1 MKKEKSSKTADQ
13 MALSRA
19 IESLKSEHD
28 RICFDKYAQDFL
40 STKYSILICAKIMRL
55 FIVWVMERLFLGH
68 NYYVVAR
75 TRYIDDYLSECIAQ
89 GIEQLVI
96 MGAGFDSRPYR
107 FDDLKK
113 IKVFEIDHPATQAR
127 KKEKVRRIFGS
138 LPAHVVFVD
147 VDFAHENME
156 TKIALSGYDKNVR
169 TLFIWEGTTP
179 YITLE
184 AIDKTLAFV
193 SSNSGPGSSIIFD
206 YILKSVV
213 DGTCRLEGAMNE
225 FRKMARTSEPLISG
239 LEEDKIVSF
248 LHDRGFH
255 NVKDVGADFLKRIY
269 FSNKYPDRRIKP
281 WWRIV
286 CGTVE

>member
-1 MKKEKSSKTADQ
+1 MKTEKSSKTADQ

-40 STKYSILICAKIMRL
+40 STKYSILIRAKIMRL
-55 FIVWVMERLFLGH
+55 FIVWVMEHLFLGH
-68 NYYVVAR
+68 NYYVVTR
-75 TRYIDDYLSECIAQ
+75 TRYIDDYLSDCIAQ

-127 KKEKVRRIFGS
+127 KKEKVKRIYGS

-147 VDFAHENME
+147 VDFGREKME
-156 TKIALSGYDKNVR
+156 TKIASSGYDNNLK

-184 AIDKTLAFV
+184 ALDKTLAFV

-213 DGTCRLEGAMNE
+213 DGKCRFEGAMNE
-225 FRKMARTSEPLISG
+225 FRYMARTSEPLISG

-255 NVKDVGADFLKRIY
+255 NVKDVGADFLKKLY
-269 FSNKYPDRRIKP
+269 FSNKYPYRRIKP

-286 CGTVE
+286 CGTVV

>member
-1 MKKEKSSKTADQ
+1 
-13 MALSRA
+13 
-19 IESLKSEHD
+19 
-28 RICFDKYAQDFL
+28 
-40 STKYSILICAKIMRL
+40 
-55 FIVWVMERLFLGH
+55 
-68 NYYVVAR
+68 
-75 TRYIDDYLSECIAQ
+75 
-89 GIEQLVI
+89 
-96 MGAGFDSRPYR
+96 
-107 FDDLKK
+107 
-113 IKVFEIDHPATQAR
+113 
-127 KKEKVRRIFGS
+127 
-138 LPAHVVFVD
+138 
-147 VDFAHENME
+147 ME
-156 TKIALSGYDKNVR
+156 TKIALSGYDKKLR

-213 DGTCRLEGAMNE
+213 DGTCRFEGAMNE

-239 LEEDKIVSF
+239 LEEDKIDSF

-269 FSNKYPDRRIKP
+269 FSNKYPDRRIKQ

>member
-19 IESLKSEHD
+19 IESLKPEHD

-40 STKYSILICAKIMRL
+40 STKYSILIRTKIMRL
-55 FIVWVMERLFLGH
+55 FIIRVMERLFLGH

-75 TRYIDDYLSECIAQ
+75 TRYIDDYLSECITQ

-113 IKVFEIDHPATQAR
+113 IKVFEIDHPATQAK
-127 KKEKVRRIFGS
+127 KKEKVRCIFGS
-138 LPAHVVFVD
+138 LPSQVVFVD
-147 VDFAHENME
+147 VDFAHEQME
-156 TKIALSGYDKNVR
+156 NKLASSGYDKNVR

-213 DGTCRLEGAMNE
+213 DGTCALEGAMNE
-225 FRKMARTSEPLISG
+225 FRKMARTSEPLITG
-239 LEEDKIVSF
+239 LEEDKIDSF
-248 LHDRGFH
+248 LQNRGFH
-255 NVKDVGADFLKRIY
+255 TLKDVGADFLKRTY
-269 FSNKYPDRRIKP
+269 FSKNFPDRRIKP